1 VGAGFLT
8 SFIGIGVRYSY
19 GVFLKSIQV
28 DFGMSRGATS
38 GIFSIYMLLCCVIA
52 VAGGW
57 AMDRYGPRKVGILM
71 GTFTGLSLLLTGQAR
86 APWQLLITYSLLFS
100 LGTGAVYTVV
110 NSTASR
116 WFVKKRGFVVGI
128 TSSGGGVGAII
139 IAPFATLLISRLDWR
154 ATFVVMGFIS
164 WFSMVA
170 LSILLV
176 KDPQDIGCLPDG
188 GESGLLKGVIPKKED
203 NPEPTDLT
211 LIQACGMQQ
220 FWLLGFAWLL
230 VSLSLHMVFIHIIPH
245 AVDRGI
251 SPMDAAFILSLT
263 GLANL
268 PGRLV
273 LGRLSDVMGRKA
285 LAIMCTLVQFAVV
298 LSLVWING
306 LCMLYLFA
314 IAFGFLW
321 GGSGAMITVLI
332 ADLFGTRSLGA
343 IMGMLSAG
351 WSIGAAI
358 GPAIGGYI
366 FDVSGRYYGAFGIGA
381 AAFLTAAC
389 LLALIKRIPIITS
402 YDERPQRSKL
412 FF

>member
-1 VGAGFLT
+1 VGAGFLV

-38 GIFSIYMLLCCVIA
+38 GIFSIYMLLCCAIA

-71 GTFTGLSLLLTGQAR
+71 GTFTGLSLLLTSQAR

-100 LGTGAVYTVV
+100 LGTGAVYTMV

>member
-1 VGAGFLT
+1 MGAGFLT
-8 SFIGIGVRYSY
+8 SFIGIGARYSY
-19 GVFLKSIQV
+19 GVFLRSIQV

-38 GIFSIYMLLCCVIA
+38 GIFSIYMLLCCLIA
-52 VAGGW
+52 AVGGG

-71 GTFTGLSLLLTGQAR
+71 GTFTGLSLLLTSQAR

-116 WFVKKRGFVVGI
+116 WFVKKRGLVVGI
-128 TSSGGGVGAII
+128 TSSGGGVGAIV
-139 IAPFATLLISRLDWR
+139 IAPFATFLISSLDWR
-154 ATFVVMGFIS
+154 GAFVVMGFIS
-164 WFSMVA
+164 WISMVA
-170 LSILLV
+170 VSTLLV

-188 GESGLLKGVIPKKED
+188 AESGLLKGVMPRKED
-203 NPEPTDLT
+203 EAEPTDLT

-230 VSLSLHMVFIHIIPH
+230 LSLSLHMILIHIVPH

-263 GLANL
+263 GLANM

-273 LGRLSDVMGRKA
+273 LGRLSDVVGRKA
-285 LAIMCTLVQFAVV
+285 LGIICLLLQFAVV
-298 LSLVWING
+298 LSLIWISG
-306 LCMLYLFA
+306 LWMLYLFA

-321 GGSGAMITVLI
+321 GGSGTIITVLI
-332 ADLFGTRSLGA
+332 VDLFGTRSLGA

-358 GPAIGGYI
+358 GPAIAGYI
-366 FDVSGRYYGAFGIGA
+366 FDVSGLYSGAFGIGA
-381 AAFLTAAC
+381 AALFTAAC
-389 LLALIKRIPIITS
+389 LLTFIKRIPTIAG
-402 YDERPQRSKL
+402 YDEHS
-412 FF
+412 